1 MEYTKDKD
9 LEAVRERVLEALNK
23 AFAHDS
29 GAWCTIA
36 GVYTPYQT
44 VTYVDLASVRHMLS
58 IVNDS
63 KLAREA
69 LRSLRNVAGEA
80 ERLKAQNAKLT
91 EDVGYYSERFDA
103 EKARTD
109 SLSLQLAD
117 ANMLNDTLM
126 KSLRYA
132 MGENA
137 RIATLLAESAR
148 VVAELESAQER
159 VAAAEE
165 RLFAAAVRAVA
176 AECERDQALATN
188 TLLSEEIC
196 ALRRESEPLPTI
208 PPGRVLKEE
217 RVFPGVKRAPSS
229 LAADF
234 EKAIL
239 SMGFEK
245 VGQE

>member
-1 MEYTKDKD
+1 MEYSKDKD
-9 LEAVRERVLEALNK
+9 VEAARERILETLSK
-23 AFAHDS
+23 AYARDS
-29 GAWCTIA
+29 NAKCVIA
-36 GVYTPYQT
+36 SVYTPYQSL
-44 VTYVDLASVRHMLS
+44 TYVDLASVKYMLS

-69 LRSLRNVAGEA
+69 LRSVAAES
-80 ERLKAQNAKLT
+80 ERLKAENEKLT

-117 ANMLNDTLM
+117 SNMLNDTLM
-126 KSLRYA
+126 RSLRYA

-159 VAAAEE
+159 ITAAEE

-196 ALRRESEPLPTI
+196 ALRRESESLPTI
-208 PPGRVLKEE
+208 PSGRVLKEE
-217 RVFPGVKRAPSS
+217 RIFPGVKRAPSS

-239 SMGFEK
+239 ATGLEK
-245 VGQE
+245 VGQK

>member
-1 MEYTKDKD
+1 MEYSKDKD
-9 LEAVRERVLEALNK
+9 VEAARERILETLSK
-23 AFAHDS
+23 AYARDS
-29 GAWCTIA
+29 NAKCVIA
-36 GVYTPYQT
+36 SVYTPYQSL
-44 VTYVDLASVRHMLS
+44 TYVDLASVKYMLS
-58 IVNDS
+58 IVSD
-63 KLAREA
+63 
-69 LRSLRNVAGEA
+69 
-80 ERLKAQNAKLT
+80 AKLS
-91 EDVGYYSERFDA
+91 EDVAYYRERFEA

-159 VAAAEE
+159 IAAAEE

-196 ALRRESEPLPTI
+196 ALRREPESLPTI
-208 PPGRVLKEE
+208 PSGRVLKEE
-217 RVFPGVKRAPSS
+217 RIFPGVKRAPSS

-234 EKAIL
+234 EKAIRG
-239 SMGFEK
+239 MGFEK
-245 VGQE
+245 DYQK